1 MGKSK
6 APFGL
11 KDSLCMMRLAMKN
24 ELFIGDRTYE
34 ISLPGYAFFDEDMIV
49 YRDCVTKVK
58 SVRFV
63 KIDTDNEL
71 TEDAFKKL
79 LVGAYLDNHDDST
92 DCVTVEIN
100 LSGETKAFLD
110 EICNT
115 CEISIYAFAKGMSK
129 FLCNPEKQEKILK
142 KLENF
147 EQRRLREDFKDD
159 IKKVLS

>member
-1 MGKSK
+1 MEYKIDIDE
-6 APFGL
+6 
-11 KDSLCMMRLAMKN
+11 KD
-24 ELFIGDRTYE
+24 YE

-49 YRDCVTKVK
+49 YRDCMTKVK

-71 TEDAFKKL
+71 TENAFKKK
-79 LVGAYLDNHDDST
+79 LVEAYLDNHDDST
-92 DCVTVEIN
+92 DCVTVEIS
-100 LSGETKAFLD
+100 LSDETKTFLD

-129 FLCNPEKQEKILK
+129 FLCNPENQEKILK

-147 EQRRLREDFKDD
+147 EQRRLCEDSKDD
-159 IKKVLS
+159 IKKALS